1 MKIKDLPQ
9 LERPYEK
16 LENYGAEVL
25 SDAEL
30 LAIIIKTGT
39 KEKTALEVARK
50 VLELDVSNKGLSFL
64 KDISIQELKNN
75 KGIGKIKAIQI
86 KAVAELASRI
96 TKPIKSLGTKIT
108 SPKQISDLFMEEL
121 KYLSQE
127 VMKTVIL
134 NTQNQVIRVITNSI
148 GNLNSNMIEAREIF
162 KEPIKSSA
170 ARIVLVHNH
179 PSGDPTPSD
188 SDINFTKRINQASEI
203 IGIELLDH
211 IIIGNEKYCSLKSLK
226 KF

>member
-16 LENYGAEVL
+16 LENYGAEKL

-30 LAIIIKTGT
+30 IAIIIKTGT
-39 KEKTALEVARK
+39 KNVTALEIAQK
-50 VLELDVSNKGLSFL
+50 IIQLDVSNKGLSFL
-64 KDISIQELKNN
+64 KDISIQELISN
-75 KGIGKIKAIQI
+75 KGIGRIKAVQI

-96 TKPIKSLGTKIT
+96 TKPIKTFGTKIT
-108 SPKQISDLFMEEL
+108 SPKQISDMMMEEL
-121 KYLSQE
+121 KYLNQE

-134 NTQNQVIRVITNSI
+134 NTQNQVIRIVTNSM

-188 SDINFTKRINQASEI
+188 SDINFTKRISQASEI

-211 IIIGNEKYCSLKSLK
+211 IIIGNDKYSSLKSMK

>member
-50 VLELDVSNKGLSFL
+50 VLELDVSSKGLSFL